1 MSFVCEY
8 CNTSFITNY
17 NLLYHQ
23 KTAKYC
29 LSIRG
34 NEKVYSFECSN
45 CGKKMTEKRQLKKHE
60 AKCESSIQDQNRDL
74 EKQIQYFETNEI
86 LLKET
91 IKSLEYEVKE
101 SKTIE
106 KLLREKIHEQAR
118 QIQDLQNKLENIAI
132 KGATKSTSTNILN
145 ILQPLVQEELNE
157 TGRNITIEDIKG
169 AKRLA
174 QFAADNSLKGK
185 VITSDASRCVL
196 KYKKPNGE
204 IVRDKN
210 GIKITKMFCKSIEE
224 PVKRHYDT
232 VIQNINT
239 ETDDFKEI
247 DATVTTYKGIKKLAN
262 GEKDDLGDEFICHLS
277 KLVPD
282 KEPGSESQLV

>member
-1 MSFVCEY
+1 MSFVCEF
-8 CNTSFITNY
+8 CKTSFITNY

-29 LSIRG
+29 LSMRG
-34 NEKVYSFECSN
+34 NQKIYSFECSN

-74 EKQIQYFETNEI
+74 ETNEI
-86 LLKET
+86 FLKET
-91 IKSLEYEVKE
+91 IKNLENKLIE

-106 KLLREKIHEQAR
+106 KLLREKVDDQSR

-145 ILQPLVQEELNE
+145 ILQPLIQEELNE
-157 TGRNITIEDIKG
+157 QGRNITIEDMKG

-174 QFAADNSLKGK
+174 QFAADKSLKGK
-185 VITSDASRCVL
+185 VVTSDASRCIL
-196 KYKKPNGE
+196 KYKNPTGE

-224 PVKRHYDT
+224 PVKRHFDT

-239 ETDDFKEI
+239 DTEDFKEI
-247 DATVTTYKGIKKLAN
+247 DVTATTYKGIQKLAN
-262 GEKDDLGDEFICHLS
+262 GEKHDLGDEFICHLS
-277 KLVPD
+277 KLIPD
-282 KEPGSESQLV
+282 KEQQRIQQPPITI